1 MHSEDVPLTPIEKK
15 NAADGLGACRGVR
28 AAIPM
33 AIVCHA
39 LILLV
44 GVFVLKLA
52 GVL

>member
-1 MHSEDVPLTPIEKK
+1 MSDGDLTPVEKL
-15 NAADGLGACRGVR
+15 NEADGLGACRGVR

-44 GVFVLKLA
+44 GVIGAKLV
-52 GVL
+52 GWL